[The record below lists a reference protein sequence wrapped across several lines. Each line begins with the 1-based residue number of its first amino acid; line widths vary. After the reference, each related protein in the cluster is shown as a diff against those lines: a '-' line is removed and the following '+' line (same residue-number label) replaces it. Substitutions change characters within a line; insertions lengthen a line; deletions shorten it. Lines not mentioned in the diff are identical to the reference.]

1 MDKLEPV
8 REIIVQQDDNWEDYN
23 LEKLVE
29 NMKRYVERNPLQNE
43 WDCNYRDDCNRQRHQ
58 DYRKEKLLMQQ
69 SRTICFYC
77 EKGDHSTNKC
87 TRVLEVVSRHGI
99 LRKKGVCFNCTS
111 TGHRVSHCKS
121 RACFK

>member
-29 NMKRYVERNPLQNE
+29 TMKRYVERNPLQNE
-43 WDCNYRDDCNRQRHQ
+43 WDCNYRDDCKRQRHQ

-69 SRTICFYC
+69 SRTI
-77 EKGDHSTNKC
+77 
-87 TRVLEVVSRHGI
+87 
-99 LRKKGVCFNCTS
+99 
-111 TGHRVSHCKS
+111 
-121 RACFK
+121 